1 MSFNSYAE
9 GHLAKV
15 SFVLNVTIKS
25 IILSAIVLSVV
36 MLNIIILNFIMLNRR
51 EKILYYSLPN
61 GARTVRQMLKCQMTI
76 YQKAK
81 VFDTRSACDSSNSPS

>member
-1 MSFNSYAE
+1 M
-9 GHLAKV
+9 
-15 SFVLNVTIKS
+15 
-25 IILSAIVLSVV
+25 LSAIVLSVI

-81 VFDTRSACDSSNSPS
+81 VYIIKVLMTIAPTTPLDTQHGDTHHNNNIRQYVI